1 MCSPLFGYQYRI
13 HRQRKA
19 VPTNLQYI
27 IMKNN
32 RLFLFIAVLGVACLF
47 SACQLHT
54 KSEQSYISKNGIY
67 YWRTTFCPTMEER
80 VFVRE
85 HNIGRIYLHMYD
97 VDVVGYAT
105 GYATDYIE
113 PVATIQFQ
121 DSLISGVEYV
131 PTVYITQNAIRSLT
145 GREREIAEKIV
156 TRTLNMV
163 DWHEI
168 PNVQEIQ
175 IDGDWQVSTQKS
187 YFLFCREMRELLH
200 KQELRLSATIRLSQ
214 LREAAPPVDRGVL
227 MLYNTGSVRSINTTN
242 SILDIETCRTYLR
255 QQAIEKYA
263 LPLDYALPV
272 FGWSVIHTDN
282 GKSYGGLSYTTVY
295 SAPQF
300 ERIDS
305 THYRA
310 CFSGNYDNRYFNS
323 DDMVRIEKVSINQLH
338 ELKRLLP
345 RENNQ
350 AIILYHLDNNQTNC
364 YSHEEI
370 DAIFA
375 H

>member
-1 MCSPLFGYQYRI
+1 
-13 HRQRKA
+13 
-19 VPTNLQYI
+19 
-27 IMKNN
+27 MKNN
-32 RLFLFIAVLGVACLF
+32 WLYLFIVGLSIVYLF
-47 SACQLHT
+47 SACQPHA
-54 KSEQSYISKNGIY
+54 KPEQSSIPQNGIY

-80 VFVRE
+80 AFVRE

-97 VDVVGYAT
+97 VDMAEYT
-105 GYATDYIE
+105 TTDIV
-113 PVATIQFQ
+113 PIATIQFQ

-131 PTVYITQNAIRSLT
+131 PTVYITQRAIRSLA
-145 GREREIAEKIV
+145 GKEREIAEKIV

-168 PNVQEIQ
+168 PDVQGMQ
-175 IDGDWQVSTQKS
+175 IDGDWQVSTQDS
-187 YFLFCREMRELLH
+187 YFLFCREMRKLLH
-200 KQELRLSATIRLSQ
+200 KHGLHLSATIRISQ

-227 MLYNTGSVRSINTTN
+227 MLYNTGSVRSMDTRN
-242 SILDIETCRTYLR
+242 SILDIETCRTYLGH
-255 QQAIEKYA
+255 QVIEKYA

-282 GKSYGGLSYTTVY
+282 GKSYGGLSYATVY

-300 ERIDS
+300 ECIDS
-305 THYRA
+305 THWRA
-310 CFSGNYDNRYFNS
+310 RFSGNHNDRYINKG
-323 DDMVRIEKVSINQLH
+323 DVVRVEKVSVNQLH

-345 RENNQ
+345 WENNQ